1 MSGRIY
7 ARTIPDWR
15 ERGFRVKLIYLSLKD
30 IQIALERVRVRLRQ
44 DVPEEVIRRCYE
56 RGWRNF
62 NTVYKAIVDSWV
74 LYDNSGDQ
82 PVLLDTGGHR

>member
-1 MSGRIY
+1 MRLGQINGNA
-7 ARTIPDWR
+7 ARCP
-15 ERGFRVKLIYLSLKD
+15 G
-30 IQIALERVRVRLRQ
+30 
-44 DVPEEVIRRCYE
+44 PEEVICRRYE
-56 RGWRNF
+56 KGWRNF